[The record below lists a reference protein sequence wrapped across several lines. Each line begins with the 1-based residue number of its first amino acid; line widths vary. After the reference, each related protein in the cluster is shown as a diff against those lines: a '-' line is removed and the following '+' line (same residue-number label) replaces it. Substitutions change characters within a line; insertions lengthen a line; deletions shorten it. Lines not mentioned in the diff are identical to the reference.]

1 MAGLKEL
8 RAELAKLNKE
18 RDKRNAADKAAAKKL
33 TDAIDMAEAE
43 AAVALKVDGMSDVEK
58 AAMRAALDG
67 DA

>member
-18 RDKRNAADKAAAKKL
+18 RDKRNSADKRKAVQL
-33 TDAIDMAEAE
+33 TAEIDRLQAE
-43 AAVALKVDGMSDVEK
+43 AAAEAKVSGMSDVEK
-58 AAMRAALDG
+58 AAMRAVLDG